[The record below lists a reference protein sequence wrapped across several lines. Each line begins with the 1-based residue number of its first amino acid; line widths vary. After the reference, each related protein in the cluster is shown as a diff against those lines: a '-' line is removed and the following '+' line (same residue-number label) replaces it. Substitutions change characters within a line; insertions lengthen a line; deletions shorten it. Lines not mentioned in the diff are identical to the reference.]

1 MSRRGFEL
9 LIGAVILLLLSLK
22 APSVLACGIAY
33 AWWMVHRSSGEVRV
47 EAAARAAM
55 IGGFAGRM
63 LLGVLMLVLV
73 PLLAGA
79 GSMEFT
85 RDFILGDA
93 KRTSENLFSIGVSAL
108 VQSFFLG
115 LSIRLIGPWL
125 PR

>member
-9 LIGAVILLLLSLK
+9 LVGAVILLVLILK
-22 APSVLACGIAY
+22 APLLVACGLAC
-33 AWWMVHRSSGEVRV
+33 AWWIVHRSPGEVRV
-47 EAAARAAM
+47 EAASRAAV

-79 GSMEFT
+79 GSLEFT

-93 KRTSENLFSIGVSAL
+93 NRTSESLVSVGASAL

-115 LSIRLIGPWL
+115 LSIRLVGPWL

>member
-9 LIGAVILLLLSLK
+9 LVGAVILLVLALK
-22 APSVLACGIAY
+22 AQLVLACGLAY
-33 AWWMVHRSSGEVRV
+33 CWWMVHRSPGEVRV

-63 LLGVLMLVLV
+63 LLGALMFVLV

-79 GSMEFT
+79 GSLEFT
-85 RDFILGDA
+85 REFILGDA
-93 KRTSENLFSIGVSAL
+93 NRTSESLLAVGVSAL

-115 LSIRLIGPWL
+115 LSIRLMGPWL